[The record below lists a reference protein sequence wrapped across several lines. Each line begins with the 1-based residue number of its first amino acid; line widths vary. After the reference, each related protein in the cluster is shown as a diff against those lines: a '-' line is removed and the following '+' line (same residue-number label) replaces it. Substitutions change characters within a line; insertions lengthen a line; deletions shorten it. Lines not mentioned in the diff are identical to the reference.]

1 MTVIGNLE
9 TFFWFCW
16 SNRTCPLRKL
26 GVSEALRAA
35 TLQFC
40 QKLFF
45 PAVVPSTSPP
55 QLLVALPNLGAN
67 VRDSKNRFLR
77 ATDFDGNWSVFCGG
91 KLQRE

>member
-1 MTVIGNLE
+1 MSIEKIGSFRSTEGSNSAILSK
-9 TFFWFCW
+9 TF
-16 SNRTCPLRKL
+16 
-26 GVSEALRAA
+26 
-35 TLQFC
+35 
-40 QKLFF
+40 FF

>member
-1 MTVIGNLE
+1 MSIEKIGSFRSTE
-9 TFFWFCW
+9 G
-16 SNRTCPLRKL
+16 SNSAILSKT
-26 GVSEALRAA
+26 
-35 TLQFC
+35 
-40 QKLFF
+40 FF